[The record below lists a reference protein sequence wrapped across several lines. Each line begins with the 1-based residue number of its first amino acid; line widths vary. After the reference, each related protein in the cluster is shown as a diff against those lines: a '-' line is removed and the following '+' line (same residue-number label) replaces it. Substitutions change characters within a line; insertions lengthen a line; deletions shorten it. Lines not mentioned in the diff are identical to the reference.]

1 MPQVIGDRPNLRI
14 RSVSR
19 LGWILGLVIPGR
31 VEGEV
36 AEEFAGGLVDD
47 ADVEV
52 LDQQQDV
59 GSGVGSSDADVVDA
73 AVVADGD
80 NAGAVDAAAADP
92 IVAG

>member
-1 MPQVIGDRPNLRI
+1 MSTSVIRTAED
-14 RSVSR
+14 
-19 LGWILGLVIPGR
+19 WWR

-80 NAGAVDAAAADP
+80 SAGAVDAAAADP